1 MMNRTTILLL
11 LKELQTIFQ
20 TVIDKLHTIIKQIED
35 EDEEEDEDEDECTIC
50 QDTIHISSNQW
61 GGGQDDG
68 YYCVP
73 CYTDIL
79 AGRKTLV

>member
-1 MMNRTTILLL
+1 MNRTTILLL

-20 TVIDKLHTIIKQIED
+20 TGIDKLHTIIKHI
-35 EDEEEDEDEDECTIC
+35 EDEDEDECKLC
-50 QDTIHISSNQW
+50 QDTIYISSNQW

>member
-20 TVIDKLHTIIKQIED
+20 TVVDKLHTIIKQIED
-35 EDEEEDEDEDECTIC
+35 EDEDEDECTIC

-61 GGGQDDG
+61 GGGQDDR

>member
-35 EDEEEDEDEDECTIC
+35 EDEDEDEDECTIC